1 MEMDP
6 ENIEAVIHQRY
17 GVPEGEN
24 SGPSLRF
31 PPGFNFNPNDQEL
44 IRLYL
49 DRKIKGEPLLY
60 NVFKDVNLYDYDPE
74 ELVGN
79 YELSGEEKFYFFTSR
94 TRKYPNGSR
103 PARAAGGGYWKA
115 TGSEKK
121 IYNDDD
127 ELVGVKK
134 TLVYYRGKAKEND
147 GVKTDWIMQEYISE
161 ITTCKPGDSMKLD
174 DWVLCCIH
182 KKRGAIDNPHKLQN
196 VSQAQSDMP
205 TEQDAKNNQS
215 YQTFIDSNGGYDNAI
230 MVQRLVAAP
239 VATRMQMTEFNG
251 MFQPSAIAPSG
262 QMIDFNRR
270 MPQLGEAYAELMDNH
285 DCMVQKSAISPT
297 EPMTDFNYMAP
308 RFAAAP
314 IEQMMGFY
322 DMTQLSEIADFNAM
336 RQPSPPMTEHN
347 GIMSICNNHSTGQ
360 GFQQNL
366 SNAMISGK
374 DHVDQFG
381 MAYGERDEVIGP
393 MKLLCYEPAI
403 EIDDVL
409 SDSIEPK
416 ELDADERS
424 RHDVGCR
431 HAEDF
436 RNYELSRE
444 EKFYFFTSRTRKYP
458 NGSRPACTAG
468 GGYWKAK
475 GSEKKNYSDDELV
488 GVKKTLVY
496 YRGKAKKNGVKTDW
510 TMQEYISEITTCKP
524 GDSMKDFQELRITI
538 QKRQEDAAASLNNLW
553 MEDAPENSDGSEKE
567 ITWRK
572 HNPSHWV
579 AQWKL
584 IFLWRVLL

>member
-239 VATRMQMTEFNG
+239 G
-251 MFQPSAIAPSG
+251 
-262 QMIDFNRR
+262 
-270 MPQLGEAYAELMDNH
+270 
-285 DCMVQKSAISPT
+285 
-297 EPMTDFNYMAP
+297 
-308 RFAAAP
+308 
-314 IEQMMGFY
+314 
-322 DMTQLSEIADFNAM
+322 
-336 RQPSPPMTEHN
+336 
-347 GIMSICNNHSTGQ
+347 
-360 GFQQNL
+360 
-366 SNAMISGK
+366 
-374 DHVDQFG
+374 
-381 MAYGERDEVIGP
+381 
-393 MKLLCYEPAI
+393 
-403 EIDDVL
+403 
-409 SDSIEPK
+409 
-416 ELDADERS
+416 
-424 RHDVGCR
+424 
-431 HAEDF
+431 
-436 RNYELSRE
+436 NYELSRE

-524 GDSMKDFQELRITI
+524 GDSMKNIGAKVCCTIPYAGTKLDFQELRITI

>member
-74 ELVGN
+74 ELVEN

-196 VSQAQSDMP
+196 VSQAQSNMP

-239 VATRMQMTEFNG
+239 GMQITEFNGSMVPSLAAEPSVQITPSIQLTELNDMVAPSIIAPSDQMIGSNGMLQQFAVATRMQMTEFNG

-347 GIMSICNNHSTGQ
+347 GFMSICNNHSTGQ

-381 MAYGERDEVIGP
+381 MAYGERDEVIRP

-436 RNYELSRE
+436 S
-444 EKFYFFTSRTRKYP
+444 
-458 NGSRPACTAG
+458 
-468 GGYWKAK
+468 
-475 GSEKKNYSDDELV
+475 
-488 GVKKTLVY
+488 
-496 YRGKAKKNGVKTDW
+496 
-510 TMQEYISEITTCKP
+510 
-524 GDSMKDFQELRITI
+524 
-538 QKRQEDAAASLNNLW
+538 
-553 MEDAPENSDGSEKE
+553 
-567 ITWRK
+567 
-572 HNPSHWV
+572 
-579 AQWKL
+579 KL
-584 IFLWRVLL
+584 DP